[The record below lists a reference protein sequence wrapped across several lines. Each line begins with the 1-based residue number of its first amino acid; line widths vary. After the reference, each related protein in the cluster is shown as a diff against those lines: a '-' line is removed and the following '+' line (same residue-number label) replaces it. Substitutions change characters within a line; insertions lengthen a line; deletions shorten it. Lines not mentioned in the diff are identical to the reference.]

1 MIFGTWIKGLAGMI
15 ANRVELATTPPPTEA
30 TVAVTGGGT
39 RAARNDHR
47 HERISSAQW
56 GVTGSNGE
64 ATINL
69 SRSYASK
76 PTIDIAYE
84 ELADNPPCIPKVKTW
99 ITNANGE
106 YVGVVVKLYR
116 IQLLPSSLLSLSV
129 LVNFNV
135 TVNAPA
141 GIAVSVITLQ
151 QST

>member
-30 TVAVTGGGT
+30 NVAVTGGGT

-56 GVTGSNGE
+56 GVTGANGE

-69 SRSYASK
+69 SRVFSTK

-84 ELADNPPCIPKVKTW
+84 ELTDNPPCIPKVKTW

-116 IQLLPSSLLSLSV
+116 IQLLPSTILTLGGLA
-129 LVNFNV
+129 NFNV
-135 TVNAPA
+135 TVNATA
-141 GIAVSVITLQ
+141 GIPVSVITLQ
-151 QST
+151 PSA